1 MKGCRAGVLAV
12 GLALAMGMAAS
23 ATESGGGAY
32 PNGAEDFMTGALPP
46 PGNYFIDYVLW
57 YNADQFMDD
66 KGKKMPLDFD
76 LTVWANVFR
85 YVHVSKI
92 TILGASWA
100 QHVFLPVMNM
110 DVSMMGND
118 DSKSGLGDAIV
129 DPLILG
135 WHTPNVHVTAGLD
148 VYIPTGA
155 YDEDDLANL
164 GRNYWT
170 LEPVV
175 ALTFLSAGFEASV
188 KAMYDVNLENDDT
201 KIDSGDEFHADWTL
215 GMHMANW
222 AFGVGGYFYQQV
234 TDDDYPAGYA
244 GPQMEKGKTI
254 GVGPQV
260 SFQSGKMSFVLKYQQ
275 ELETENKPEGQRA
288 WFKFILPF

>member
-118 DSKSGLGDAIV
+118 DSKSGLGDVIV

>member
-288 WFKFILPF
+288 WFKFILPY

>member
-1 MKGCRAGVLAV
+1 
-12 GLALAMGMAAS
+12 
-23 ATESGGGAY
+23 
-32 PNGAEDFMTGALPP
+32 
-46 PGNYFIDYVLW
+46 
-57 YNADQFMDD
+57 
-66 KGKKMPLDFD
+66 
-76 LTVWANVFR
+76 
-85 YVHVSKI
+85 
-92 TILGASWA
+92 
-100 QHVFLPVMNM
+100 MNM

-118 DSKSGLGDAIV
+118 DSKSGLGDVIV